1 MAFDWTPVEEGESLN
16 ASNLDTKFSEVTS
29 EINDLEQFS
38 IAPRSLHQPHLPS
51 LVPSSGSATV
61 GAVTH
66 TYSNVYPGWD
76 DDTYTSSSASSA
88 TGWTVVTDGTSSL
101 HIVLTGDPADLSD
114 DQVAGVLVLANV
126 QITNFVRTSGNADNS
141 FAVFKIQAYVPA
153 TSTTPGGWVSKRE
166 SERYYDADTQEIT
179 FPFGPP
185 PTPNV
190 PAQKDVSIR
199 TFFMYDDIRTK
210 GVQITLVRLII
221 SIVDADSTSGY
232 PVVTLQ
238 HGNISA
244 VAFYGGRTEL

>member
-16 ASNLDTKFSEVTS
+16 ASNLDTKFSGVTS

-61 GAVTH
+61 GAATH

-76 DDTYTSSSASSA
+76 DNTYTSSSASSA
-88 TGWTVVTDGTSSL
+88 TGWTVVTDGTSAL
-101 HIVLTGDPADLSD
+101 HIVLTGDPVDLSD

-126 QITNFVRTSGNADNS
+126 QITNFVRTSGYADNS

-153 TSTTPGGWVSKRE
+153 TSTTPGGWVSRRQ
-166 SERYYDADTQEIT
+166 SERYYDADTQDGTIS
-179 FPFGPP
+179 
-185 PTPNV
+185 TPNV
-190 PAQKDVSIR
+190 PAQKDVSLR
-199 TFFMYDDIRTK
+199 TFFRHGDIRSH
-210 GVQITLVRLII
+210 GDQITLVRLVV
-221 SIVDADSTSGY
+221 SVVDADAAASIGD

-244 VAFYGGRTEL
+244 VAFYGGMTES